1 VAGSGLAEA
10 ITDFGNIVVAL
21 PVLAVMALW
30 LWRHQLSAVAADILL
45 RMVSKR
51 VGGAFFGAPWHLTT
65 GAPSGHACVSAVVYG
80 SIGMLFALRG
90 RGVARWAGVLLAFG
104 VVVGVAVT
112 RVTLGFHSPADVV
125 TGLMLGG
132 GFAVL
137 TGVSARASPADW
149 PPMLTLLMGL
159 AGVAALMQ
167 ITGLRFD
174 STAVL

>member
-1 VAGSGLAEA
+1 
-10 ITDFGNIVVAL
+10 
-21 PVLAVMALW
+21 
-30 LWRHQLSAVAADILL
+30 
-45 RMVSKR
+45 
-51 VGGAFFGAPWHLTT
+51 
-65 GAPSGHACVSAVVYG
+65 
-80 SIGMLFALRG
+80 
-90 RGVARWAGVLLAFG
+90 
-104 VVVGVAVT
+104 
-112 RVTLGFHSPADVV
+112 VV